1 MNIRS
6 VLPILAAAAL
16 LSSCSIQKRSLM
28 PGWHFER
35 VSPSRAEQTVSPDA
49 FVVGPDEIWAGVE
62 EGIELDF
69 STERADLDVALVATK
84 RPQHEKHVKPVPLS
98 VPSKVEPV
106 ARQKKLLRTTTAD
119 TTIQL
124 DRDAE
129 LTLTFIGAALLMSGY
144 MPFSIIG
151 FLVVFL
157 ASIVGAPLV
166 HAIIWGEKMDWGQ
179 TRLGR
184 IALSLV
190 LSGLVLTGAVAL
202 VADILGL
209 VF

>member
-1 MNIRS
+1 MILVAAIA
-6 VLPILAAAAL
+6 VLA
-16 LSSCSIQKRSLM
+16 SGCSIQKRTLM
-28 PGWHFER
+28 PGWHVER
-35 VSPSRAEQTVSPDA
+35 TTQMRVASEDHVTMTALDQTE
-49 FVVGPDEIWAGVE
+49 GAGTWEHEV
-62 EGIELDF
+62 LQAAPA
-69 STERADLDVALVATK
+69 SH
-84 RPQHEKHVKPVPLS
+84 RPL
-98 VPSKVEPV
+98 PV
-106 ARQKKLLRTTTAD
+106 AAARPAEMEALAIAAPHGIQQIPTSQSLVKNQTHD

-129 LTLTFIGAALLMSGY
+129 LTLTLIGAALLLSGY

-166 HAIIWGEKMDWGQ
+166 HALIWGEKMDWGKS
-179 TRLGR
+179 RLGR

>member
-1 MNIRS
+1 MATLNETEVVEVWEHE
-6 VLPILAAAAL
+6 VLHTAPASHRPVPIAAASPAGMEAL
-16 LSSCSIQKRSLM
+16 AIAAPQGIQQVSSTPSL
-28 PGWHFER
+28 
-35 VSPSRAEQTVSPDA
+35 AKKQTHD
-49 FVVGPDEIWAGVE
+49 
-62 EGIELDF
+62 
-69 STERADLDVALVATK
+69 
-84 RPQHEKHVKPVPLS
+84 
-98 VPSKVEPV
+98 
-106 ARQKKLLRTTTAD
+106 TA
-119 TTIQL
+119 IQL

-129 LTLTFIGAALLMSGY
+129 LTLTLIGAALLMWGY

-166 HAIIWGEKMDWGQ
+166 HALIWGEKMDWSQ
-179 TRLGR
+179 SRLGR

>member
-1 MNIRS
+1 MILVAAIA
-6 VLPILAAAAL
+6 VLA
-16 LSSCSIQKRSLM
+16 SGCSIQKRTLM
-28 PGWHFER
+28 PGWHVER
-35 VSPSRAEQTVSPDA
+35 TTQMRVAAEDEVTMASLDDIEAAEAWEHEVLQSPSVSHRPVPVA
-49 FVVGPDEIWAGVE
+49 AARPAGVQTLAIALPQ
-62 EGIELDF
+62 GIQQVPTAKSL
-69 STERADLDVALVATK
+69 ATN
-84 RPQHEKHVKPVPLS
+84 QTH
-98 VPSKVEPV
+98 
-106 ARQKKLLRTTTAD
+106 D

-129 LTLTFIGAALLMSGY
+129 LTLTLVGAALLMWGY

-166 HAIIWGEKMDWGQ
+166 HALIWGEKMDWGES
-179 TRLGR
+179 RLGR

>member
-1 MNIRS
+1 MILVAAMA
-6 VLPILAAAAL
+6 VLA
-16 LSSCSIQKRSLM
+16 SGCSIQKRTLM
-28 PGWHFER
+28 PGWHVER
-35 VSPSRAEQTVSPDA
+35 VAQSRVAPEDQVTMVA
-49 FVVGPDEIWAGVE
+49 LDETEEAGVWDPE
-62 EGIELDF
+62 VLQSRPVSHRPLQVAAARPVGVQALAIAAPKGIQQAQ
-69 STERADLDVALVATK
+69 TTPGMA
-84 RPQHEKHVKPVPLS
+84 
-98 VPSKVEPV
+98 
-106 ARQKKLLRTTTAD
+106 KKQTHD

-129 LTLTFIGAALLMSGY
+129 LTLTLVGAALLMWGY

-166 HAIIWGEKMDWGQ
+166 HALIWGEKMDWGKS
-179 TRLGR
+179 RLGR

>member
-1 MNIRS
+1 MA
-6 VLPILAAAAL
+6 VLA
-16 LSSCSIQKRSLM
+16 SGCSIQKRTLM
-28 PGWHFER
+28 PGWHVEHTTQIR
-35 VSPSRAEQTVSPDA
+35 VAPEHEVTMATLDETEVAEAWEHEVLPSPSASH
-49 FVVGPDEIWAGVE
+49 
-62 EGIELDF
+62 
-69 STERADLDVALVATK
+69 
-84 RPQHEKHVKPVPLS
+84 RP
-98 VPSKVEPV
+98 EPV
-106 ARQKKLLRTTTAD
+106 ATARPVRVQALEIATSQRIRQVPTTPNLAKKQTHD
-119 TTIQL
+119 TTSQL

-129 LTLTFIGAALLMSGY
+129 LTLTLIGAALLMWGY

-166 HAIIWGEKMDWGQ
+166 YALIWGEKMDWGKS
-179 TRLGR
+179 RLGR
-184 IALSLV
+184 IPLSLV

>member
-1 MNIRS
+1 
-6 VLPILAAAAL
+6 
-16 LSSCSIQKRSLM
+16 M
-28 PGWHFER
+28 PGWHVER
-35 VSPSRAEQTVSPDA
+35 VSPNCAEQTVSPDA
-49 FVVGPDEIWAGVE
+49 FVAGPDDTWAGVE
-62 EGIELDF
+62 EGLELDF
-69 STERADLDVALVATK
+69 SNERADLDLALVATK
-84 RPQHEKHVKPVPLS
+84 RPQLEKHVEPVPLS
-98 VPSKVEPV
+98 VPSQVEPV
-106 ARQKKLLRTTTAD
+106 AYQKKLQRAITAD
-119 TTIQL
+119 SAIEL

-129 LTLTFIGAALLMSGY
+129 LTLTLVGAALLMWGY

-166 HAIIWGEKMDWGQ
+166 HSIIWEEKMDWVE

>member
-1 MNIRS
+1 M
-6 VLPILAAAAL
+6 
-16 LSSCSIQKRSLM
+16 
-28 PGWHFER
+28 
-35 VSPSRAEQTVSPDA
+35 
-49 FVVGPDEIWAGVE
+49 VE
-62 EGIELDF
+62 TQ
-69 STERADLDVALVATK
+69 S
-84 RPQHEKHVKPVPLS
+84 H
-98 VPSKVEPV
+98 
-106 ARQKKLLRTTTAD
+106 D

-129 LTLTFIGAALLMSGY
+129 LTLTLVGAALLMWSY

-157 ASIVGAPLV
+157 TSIVGAPLV
-166 HAIIWGEKMDWGQ
+166 HAIIWGEKMDWGK

-202 VADILGL
+202 VADIFGL

>member
-1 MNIRS
+1 MIIRPI
-6 VLPILAAAAL
+6 LPILAAVAL

-28 PGWHFER
+28 PGWHVER
-35 VSPSRAEQTVSPDA
+35 VSPDRAEQTVSPDA
-49 FVVGPDEIWAGVE
+49 LVASAEETWAGVE
-62 EGIELDF
+62 EGFELEF
-69 STERADLDVALVATK
+69 GVEQRDLDLDLTLVETK
-84 RPQHEKHVKPVPLS
+84 RPQHVKPVRPVVAS
-98 VPSKVEPV
+98 RVEPLV
-106 ARQKKLLRTTTAD
+106 HQKKLQRATTAD

-129 LTLTFIGAALLMSGY
+129 LTLTLVGAALLMWGY

-166 HAIIWGEKMDWGQ
+166 HALIWGERMDWGQ
-179 TRLGR
+179 SRLLR

-202 VADILGL
+202 VADLLGL

>member
-1 MNIRS
+1 MLFVAVA
-6 VLPILAAAAL
+6 VLA
-16 LSSCSIQKRSLM
+16 SGCSIQKRTLM
-28 PGWHFER
+28 PGWH
-35 VSPSRAEQTVSPDA
+35 V
-49 FVVGPDEIWAGVE
+49 
-62 EGIELDF
+62 
-69 STERADLDVALVATK
+69 ERAAQALVGVDEGATMVALGEADELEGWEPEVLQTPHASH
-84 RPQHEKHVKPVPLS
+84 RP
-98 VPSKVEPV
+98 PSLPTTNPV
-106 ARQKKLLRTTTAD
+106 ALQSLVIDVPREIRQSPRSPHLVKKQGHD
-119 TTIQL
+119 TVVSL

-129 LTLTFIGAALLMSGY
+129 LTLTLIGAALLMWGY

-166 HAIIWGEKMDWGQ
+166 HALIWGEKMDWGKS
-179 TRLGR
+179 RLGR
-184 IALSLV
+184 LALSLV

>member
-1 MNIRS
+1 MILVAAIA
-6 VLPILAAAAL
+6 VLA
-16 LSSCSIQKRSLM
+16 SGCSIQKRTLM
-28 PGWHFER
+28 PGWHVER
-35 VSPSRAEQTVSPDA
+35 AAPSRVAPEDQVTIASL
-49 FVVGPDEIWAGVE
+49 DETEGAGVWE
-62 EGIELDF
+62 HEVLQSRTASHRPASVSANRPAGMEALEIAAPQGILQAP
-69 STERADLDVALVATK
+69 TT
-84 RPQHEKHVKPVPLS
+84 PCLS
-98 VPSKVEPV
+98 ENK
-106 ARQKKLLRTTTAD
+106 THD

-129 LTLTFIGAALLMSGY
+129 LTLTLIGAALLMWGY

-166 HAIIWGEKMDWGQ
+166 HALIWGEKMDWGKS
-179 TRLGR
+179 RLGR

>member
-1 MNIRS
+1 MQTK
-6 VLPILAAAAL
+6 VLFLAAAVAVL
-16 LSSCSIQKRSLM
+16 ASGCSIQKRTLM
-28 PGWHFER
+28 PGWH
-35 VSPSRAEQTVSPDA
+35 V
-49 FVVGPDEIWAGVE
+49 
-62 EGIELDF
+62 
-69 STERADLDVALVATK
+69 ERAAHSRVAPEDQGTMVALYETEVAEGWESEVLQTPHASH
-84 RPQHEKHVKPVPLS
+84 RP
-98 VPSKVEPV
+98 PSLPTTNPV
-106 ARQKKLLRTTTAD
+106 ALQSLSIDVPREIRQSPRSPHLVKKQSHD

-129 LTLTFIGAALLMSGY
+129 LTLTLVGAALLMWGY

-166 HAIIWGEKMDWGQ
+166 HALIWGEKMDWGKS
-179 TRLGR
+179 RLGR
-184 IALSLV
+184 LALSLV

>member
-1 MNIRS
+1 VILVAAIA
-6 VLPILAAAAL
+6 VLA
-16 LSSCSIQKRSLM
+16 SGCSIQKRTLM
-28 PGWHFER
+28 PGWHVER
-35 VSPSRAEQTVSPDA
+35 AAPSRVVPEAHVTMAALDETEEAEAWEHEVLQSRTASH
-49 FVVGPDEIWAGVE
+49 
-62 EGIELDF
+62 
-69 STERADLDVALVATK
+69 
-84 RPQHEKHVKPVPLS
+84 RPA
-98 VPSKVEPV
+98 PV
-106 ARQKKLLRTTTAD
+106 AAARPAGLEALPIATPQGIQQAQTTPGMAKKQTHD

-129 LTLTFIGAALLMSGY
+129 LTLTLVGAALLMWGY

-166 HAIIWGEKMDWGQ
+166 HALIWGEKMDWGKS
-179 TRLGR
+179 RLGR

>member
-1 MNIRS
+1 MQRRAVILVAAIA
-6 VLPILAAAAL
+6 VLA
-16 LSSCSIQKRSLM
+16 SGCSIQKRTLM
-28 PGWHFER
+28 PGWHVER
-35 VSPSRAEQTVSPDA
+35 AAPSRVAPEAHVTMAALDETEEAEAWEHEVLQSPSASH
-49 FVVGPDEIWAGVE
+49 
-62 EGIELDF
+62 
-69 STERADLDVALVATK
+69 
-84 RPQHEKHVKPVPLS
+84 RP
-98 VPSKVEPV
+98 EPV
-106 ARQKKLLRTTTAD
+106 ATARPARVQALEIVPSRRIRQVPTAKSLANNQTHD

-129 LTLTFIGAALLMSGY
+129 LTLTLIGAALLMWGY

-166 HAIIWGEKMDWGQ
+166 HALIWGEKMDWGKS
-179 TRLGR
+179 RLGR

>member
-1 MNIRS
+1 MILVAAIA
-6 VLPILAAAAL
+6 VLA
-16 LSSCSIQKRSLM
+16 SGCSIQKRTLM
-28 PGWHFER
+28 PGWHVER
-35 VSPSRAEQTVSPDA
+35 TTQMRVAPEDQVTMATLDETEVAVAWEPEVIQFPSASHRPVPVAAARPTGMEALDIAAPQGIRQVPTAKSLANEQT
-49 FVVGPDEIWAGVE
+49 
-62 EGIELDF
+62 
-69 STERADLDVALVATK
+69 
-84 RPQHEKHVKPVPLS
+84 H
-98 VPSKVEPV
+98 
-106 ARQKKLLRTTTAD
+106 D

-129 LTLTFIGAALLMSGY
+129 LTLTLIGAALLMWGY
-144 MPFSIIG
+144 MQFSIIG

-166 HAIIWGEKMDWGQ
+166 HALIWGEKMDWGKS
-179 TRLGR
+179 RLGR

>member
-1 MNIRS
+1 MILVAAIA
-6 VLPILAAAAL
+6 VLA
-16 LSSCSIQKRSLM
+16 SGCSIQKRTLM
-28 PGWHFER
+28 PGWHVER
-35 VSPSRAEQTVSPDA
+35 TTQMRVAADDEVTMASFDDIVAAEAWEHEVLQTAPASHRPVPVA
-49 FVVGPDEIWAGVE
+49 AAIPT
-62 EGIELDF
+62 GIEPLAI
-69 STERADLDVALVATK
+69 TAPRGI
-84 RPQHEKHVKPVPLS
+84 RQVP
-98 VPSKVEPV
+98 
-106 ARQKKLLRTTTAD
+106 TAKSLANEHSHD

-129 LTLTFIGAALLMSGY
+129 LTLTLIGAALLMWGY

-166 HAIIWGEKMDWGQ
+166 HALIWREKMDWGKS
-179 TRLGR
+179 RLDR

>member
-1 MNIRS
+1 
-6 VLPILAAAAL
+6 
-16 LSSCSIQKRSLM
+16 M
-28 PGWHFER
+28 PGWHVER
-35 VSPSRAEQTVSPDA
+35 VSPNRAEQTVTSDA
-49 FVVGPDEIWAGVE
+49 PVAGADETWAGVE
-62 EGIELDF
+62 EGFELEF
-69 STERADLDVALVATK
+69 GVERADLDLALGATK
-84 RPQHEKHVKPVPLS
+84 RPQHEKHVKLVQQV
-98 VPSKVEPV
+98 VPSQVEPV
-106 ARQKKLLRTTTAD
+106 TYQKKLQRATTAD

-129 LTLTFIGAALLMSGY
+129 LTLTLIGAALLMWGY

-166 HAIIWGEKMDWGQ
+166 HALIWGERMDWGQ
-179 TRLGR
+179 SRLLR

-190 LSGLVLTGAVAL
+190 LSGLVLTGALAL
-202 VADILGL
+202 IADILGL

>member
-1 MNIRS
+1 MIF
-6 VLPILAAAAL
+6 AAAIAVL
-16 LSSCSIQKRSLM
+16 ASGCSVQKRTLM
-28 PGWHFER
+28 PGWHVER
-35 VSPSRAEQTVSPDA
+35 AAPSRVVPEDQVTMAALDATEEAGAWEHEVLQTVPASH
-49 FVVGPDEIWAGVE
+49 
-62 EGIELDF
+62 
-69 STERADLDVALVATK
+69 R
-84 RPQHEKHVKPVPLS
+84 PVPVAAARPAGMEALEIAAPQGILQAPTTPSLS
-98 VPSKVEPV
+98 KNKTHDP
-106 ARQKKLLRTTTAD
+106 
-119 TTIQL
+119 TIQL

-129 LTLTFIGAALLMSGY
+129 LTLTLVGAALLMWSY

-166 HAIIWGEKMDWGQ
+166 HALIWGEKIDWSKS
-179 TRLGR
+179 RLGR

>member
-1 MNIRS
+1 MILVAAMA
-6 VLPILAAAAL
+6 VLA
-16 LSSCSIQKRSLM
+16 SGCSIQKRTLM
-28 PGWHFER
+28 PGWHVER
-35 VSPSRAEQTVSPDA
+35 TTQMQVAAEDEVTMASLDDIEVAGAWEHEVLPSPSACHRPVPVAVAKP
-49 FVVGPDEIWAGVE
+49 AGVQALAIE
-62 EGIELDF
+62 SPQGIHQAPIMRSLAKNQ
-69 STERADLDVALVATK
+69 T
-84 RPQHEKHVKPVPLS
+84 H
-98 VPSKVEPV
+98 
-106 ARQKKLLRTTTAD
+106 D

-129 LTLTFIGAALLMSGY
+129 LTLTLIGAALLMWGY

-166 HAIIWGEKMDWGQ
+166 HALIWGEKMDWGKS
-179 TRLGR
+179 RLGR

>member
-1 MNIRS
+1 M
-6 VLPILAAAAL
+6 ILVAAIAVVA
-16 LSSCSIQKRSLM
+16 SGCSIHKRTLM
-28 PGWHFER
+28 PGWHVER
-35 VSPSRAEQTVSPDA
+35 AAQPRVAPEDRATMA
-49 FVVGPDEIWAGVE
+49 TLDETEE
-62 EGIELDF
+62 EGAWDPEVLKAPTASHRPVSISVDRPAGLE
-69 STERADLDVALVATK
+69 ALVIAAPQGIRQVATT
-84 RPQHEKHVKPVPLS
+84 
-98 VPSKVEPV
+98 PSLAKNQTHDP
-106 ARQKKLLRTTTAD
+106 A
-119 TTIQL
+119 IQL

-129 LTLTFIGAALLMSGY
+129 LTLTLIGAALVMMSY

-166 HAIIWGEKMDWGQ
+166 HALIWGEKMDWSKS
-179 TRLGR
+179 RLGR

>member
-1 MNIRS
+1 
-6 VLPILAAAAL
+6 
-16 LSSCSIQKRSLM
+16 M
-28 PGWHFER
+28 PGWHVER
-35 VSPSRAEQTVSPDA
+35 TTQMRVAPEDEVTMATLDESEVAEAWEHEVIQFPSASH
-49 FVVGPDEIWAGVE
+49 
-62 EGIELDF
+62 
-69 STERADLDVALVATK
+69 
-84 RPQHEKHVKPVPLS
+84 RP
-98 VPSKVEPV
+98 EPV
-106 ARQKKLLRTTTAD
+106 AAVAPTGMEALDIAAPRGIRQVPTAKSLANEHTHD

-129 LTLTFIGAALLMSGY
+129 LTLTLIGAALLMWGY

-166 HAIIWGEKMDWGQ
+166 HALIWGEIMDWGKS
-179 TRLGR
+179 RLGR

>member
-1 MNIRS
+1 MILVAAIA
-6 VLPILAAAAL
+6 VLA
-16 LSSCSIQKRSLM
+16 SGCSIQKRTLM
-28 PGWHFER
+28 PGWH
-35 VSPSRAEQTVSPDA
+35 
-49 FVVGPDEIWAGVE
+49 VE
-62 EGIELDF
+62 
-69 STERADLDVALVATK
+69 
-84 RPQHEKHVKPVPLS
+84 
-98 VPSKVEPV
+98 
-106 ARQKKLLRTTTAD
+106 RTTPMRVAYEDHLTVAALDETEGEEAWEHEALQAAPVSHRPLQVAAARPVGVQALAIAAPQGIQQAQTTPGMAKKQTHD

-129 LTLTFIGAALLMSGY
+129 LTLTLVGAALLMWGY

-166 HAIIWGEKMDWGQ
+166 HALIWGEKMDWGKS
-179 TRLGR
+179 RLGR

>member
-1 MNIRS
+1 MHRRAVILVAAIA
-6 VLPILAAAAL
+6 VLA
-16 LSSCSIQKRSLM
+16 SGCSIQKRTLM
-28 PGWHFER
+28 PGWHVER
-35 VSPSRAEQTVSPDA
+35 TTQMRVAPEDEVTMATLEETEGAGAWEHEVLQSASASHRPVPVVAARPAGMKALEIAAPRGILQVPTAKSLANEQT
-49 FVVGPDEIWAGVE
+49 
-62 EGIELDF
+62 
-69 STERADLDVALVATK
+69 
-84 RPQHEKHVKPVPLS
+84 H
-98 VPSKVEPV
+98 
-106 ARQKKLLRTTTAD
+106 D

-129 LTLTFIGAALLMSGY
+129 LTLTLIGAALLMWGY

-166 HAIIWGEKMDWGQ
+166 HALIWGEKMDWGKS
-179 TRLGR
+179 RLGR

>member
-1 MNIRS
+1 MQTRAVIF
-6 VLPILAAAAL
+6 AAAIAVL
-16 LSSCSIQKRSLM
+16 ASGCSVQKRTLM
-28 PGWHFER
+28 PGWH
-35 VSPSRAEQTVSPDA
+35 V
-49 FVVGPDEIWAGVE
+49 
-62 EGIELDF
+62 
-69 STERADLDVALVATK
+69 ERAATSRVVPEDQVTMAALDATEEAGAWE
-84 RPQHEKHVKPVPLS
+84 HEVLQSAPASHRPVP
-98 VPSKVEPV
+98 VAAARPSGMEALEIAAPQGILQ
-106 ARQKKLLRTTTAD
+106 APITPSLAENRTHD

-124 DRDAE
+124 DRNAE
-129 LTLTFIGAALLMSGY
+129 LTLTLIGAALLMWGY
-144 MPFSIIG
+144 SSFSIIG

-166 HAIIWGEKMDWGQ
+166 HALIWGEKMDWGKY
-179 TRLGR
+179 RLGR

>member
-1 MNIRS
+1 MEALAIA
-6 VLPILAAAAL
+6 LPQGIHQIPIAKSLAND
-16 LSSCSIQKRSLM
+16 
-28 PGWHFER
+28 
-35 VSPSRAEQTVSPDA
+35 QT
-49 FVVGPDEIWAGVE
+49 
-62 EGIELDF
+62 
-69 STERADLDVALVATK
+69 
-84 RPQHEKHVKPVPLS
+84 H
-98 VPSKVEPV
+98 
-106 ARQKKLLRTTTAD
+106 D

-129 LTLTFIGAALLMSGY
+129 LTLTLIGAALLMSGY

-166 HAIIWGEKMDWGQ
+166 HALIWGEKMDWGKS
-179 TRLGR
+179 RLGP

-202 VADILGL
+202 IADILGL

>member
-1 MNIRS
+1 MQKRAAILVAAIA
-6 VLPILAAAAL
+6 VLA
-16 LSSCSIQKRSLM
+16 SGCSIQKRTLM
-28 PGWHFER
+28 PGWHVER
-35 VSPSRAEQTVSPDA
+35 TTQMRVAADDEVTMASLDDIVAAEAWEHEVLPSPSASHRPVPVAAARP
-49 FVVGPDEIWAGVE
+49 AGVQTLAIALPQ
-62 EGIELDF
+62 GIQQVPTAKSL
-69 STERADLDVALVATK
+69 ATN
-84 RPQHEKHVKPVPLS
+84 QTH
-98 VPSKVEPV
+98 
-106 ARQKKLLRTTTAD
+106 D

-124 DRDAE
+124 DRDVE
-129 LTLTFIGAALLMSGY
+129 LTLTLVGAALLMWGY

-166 HAIIWGEKMDWGQ
+166 HALIWGEKMDWGNS
-179 TRLGR
+179 RLGR
-184 IALSLV
+184 IGLSLV

>member
-1 MNIRS
+1 MQTKVLFLATAVAVLASGCS
-6 VLPILAAAAL
+6 V
-16 LSSCSIQKRSLM
+16 QKRTLM
-28 PGWHFER
+28 PGWH
-35 VSPSRAEQTVSPDA
+35 V
-49 FVVGPDEIWAGVE
+49 
-62 EGIELDF
+62 
-69 STERADLDVALVATK
+69 ERAMQALADANVEATMAALDDSPKAEVWEHEVLKTPHASHRPPSHPTTNPVALQSLSIDVP
-84 RPQHEKHVKPVPLS
+84 REIRQSPRSPHLVKKQS
-98 VPSKVEPV
+98 H
-106 ARQKKLLRTTTAD
+106 D

-129 LTLTFIGAALLMSGY
+129 LTLTLVGAALLMWGY

-166 HAIIWGEKMDWGQ
+166 HALIWGEKMDWGKS
-179 TRLGR
+179 RLGR
-184 IALSLV
+184 LALSLV

>member
-1 MNIRS
+1 MQTK
-6 VLPILAAAAL
+6 VLFLATAVAVLA
-16 LSSCSIQKRSLM
+16 SGCSIQKRKLM
-28 PGWHFER
+28 PGWH
-35 VSPSRAEQTVSPDA
+35 V
-49 FVVGPDEIWAGVE
+49 
-62 EGIELDF
+62 
-69 STERADLDVALVATK
+69 ERAMQALADANVEATMAALDDSPKAEVWEPEVLQTPHASHRPPSLPTTNPVALQSLVIDVP
-84 RPQHEKHVKPVPLS
+84 REIRQSPRSPHLVK
-98 VPSKVEPV
+98 K
-106 ARQKKLLRTTTAD
+106 QGHD
-119 TTIQL
+119 TVVSL

-129 LTLTFIGAALLMSGY
+129 LTLTLIGAALLMWGY

-166 HAIIWGEKMDWGQ
+166 HALIWGEKMDWGKS
-179 TRLGR
+179 RLGR
-184 IALSLV
+184 LALCLV

>member
-1 MNIRS
+1 MILVAAMA
-6 VLPILAAAAL
+6 VLA
-16 LSSCSIQKRSLM
+16 SGCSIQKRTLM
-28 PGWHFER
+28 PGWHVER
-35 VSPSRAEQTVSPDA
+35 TAEMRVAPEDGVTMATLDASEVAAAWEHEALQAAPVSHR
-49 FVVGPDEIWAGVE
+49 
-62 EGIELDF
+62 
-69 STERADLDVALVATK
+69 
-84 RPQHEKHVKPVPLS
+84 PVPVAGARPAGMEALAIAAPQGIRQ
-98 VPSKVEPV
+98 VP
-106 ARQKKLLRTTTAD
+106 TTQSLAKNQTHD

-124 DRDAE
+124 DRDGE
-129 LTLTFIGAALLMSGY
+129 LTLTLIGAALLMWGY

-166 HAIIWGEKMDWGQ
+166 HALIWGEKMDWGKS
-179 TRLGR
+179 RLGR

>member
-1 MNIRS
+1 M
-6 VLPILAAAAL
+6 ILVAAFAL
-16 LSSCSIQKRSLM
+16 LASGCSIQKRTLM
-28 PGWHFER
+28 PGWH
-35 VSPSRAEQTVSPDA
+35 
-49 FVVGPDEIWAGVE
+49 VE
-62 EGIELDF
+62 
-69 STERADLDVALVATK
+69 
-84 RPQHEKHVKPVPLS
+84 
-98 VPSKVEPV
+98 
-106 ARQKKLLRTTTAD
+106 RTTQMRVASEEEVTMATLDETEVVEVWEHEVLQATPASHRPVSIVAASPARVQTLAIALPQGIQQVPTAKSLANNQTHD

-129 LTLTFIGAALLMSGY
+129 LTLTLIGAALLMWGY

-166 HAIIWGEKMDWGQ
+166 HALIWGEKMDWGKS
-179 TRLGR
+179 RLGR

>member
-1 MNIRS
+1 MILVAAIA
-6 VLPILAAAAL
+6 VLA
-16 LSSCSIQKRSLM
+16 SGCSIQKRTLM
-28 PGWHFER
+28 PGWHVER
-35 VSPSRAEQTVSPDA
+35 TTQMRVAPE
-49 FVVGPDEIWAGVE
+49 DEVTMATLEETEGAGAWE
-62 EGIELDF
+62 
-69 STERADLDVALVATK
+69 
-84 RPQHEKHVKPVPLS
+84 HEVLQSASASHRPVP
-98 VPSKVEPV
+98 V
-106 ARQKKLLRTTTAD
+106 AAARPDGMEALAIATPRGIHRTPTTARLAKKQTHD

-124 DRDAE
+124 YRDAE
-129 LTLTFIGAALLMSGY
+129 LTLTLIGAALLMWGY

-166 HAIIWGEKMDWGQ
+166 HSLIWGEKMDWGKS
-179 TRLGR
+179 RLGR

-190 LSGLVLTGAVAL
+190 LSGLALTGAVAL

>member
-1 MNIRS
+1 MQRI
-6 VLPILAAAAL
+6 VLILIAAIAAL
-16 LSSCSIQKRSLM
+16 ASGCSIQKRSLM
-28 PGWHFER
+28 PGWH
-35 VSPSRAEQTVSPDA
+35 V
-49 FVVGPDEIWAGVE
+49 
-62 EGIELDF
+62 
-69 STERADLDVALVATK
+69 ERASHSRVAPEDQGTMVALYETEVAEAWESGVLQTPHASH
-84 RPQHEKHVKPVPLS
+84 RP
-98 VPSKVEPV
+98 PSLPTANPV
-106 ARQKKLLRTTTAD
+106 ALQALAVGTPQGIRKASITPSLVETQSHD

-129 LTLTFIGAALLMSGY
+129 LTLTLVGAALLMWSY

-157 ASIVGAPLV
+157 TSIVGAPLV
-166 HAIIWGEKMDWGQ
+166 HAIIWGEKMDWGK

-202 VADILGL
+202 VADIFGL

>member
-1 MNIRS
+1 MQRKVVILVAAIA
-6 VLPILAAAAL
+6 VLA
-16 LSSCSIQKRSLM
+16 SGCSIQKRTLM
-28 PGWHFER
+28 PGWHVER
-35 VSPSRAEQTVSPDA
+35 TTQMRVAPEHEVTMATLDETEVAEAWEHEVLQSPSASH
-49 FVVGPDEIWAGVE
+49 
-62 EGIELDF
+62 
-69 STERADLDVALVATK
+69 
-84 RPQHEKHVKPVPLS
+84 RP
-98 VPSKVEPV
+98 EPV
-106 ARQKKLLRTTTAD
+106 AAARPDGMEALEIAAPQGIRQVPTTPNLANEQTHY

-129 LTLTFIGAALLMSGY
+129 LTLTLIGAALLMWGY

-166 HAIIWGEKMDWGQ
+166 HALIWGEKMDWGKS
-179 TRLGR
+179 RLGR

>member
-1 MNIRS
+1 
-6 VLPILAAAAL
+6 
-16 LSSCSIQKRSLM
+16 M
-28 PGWHFER
+28 PGWHVER
-35 VSPSRAEQTVSPDA
+35 VSPNRAEQTVSPDA
-49 FVVGPDEIWAGVE
+49 LVDSPDETWAGLE

-69 STERADLDVALVATK
+69 STERANLDVALVATK
-84 RPQHEKHVKPVPLS
+84 RPQHVEPVPLS
-98 VPSKVEPV
+98 VPSNVEPV
-106 ARQKKLLRTTTAD
+106 VRQKKLQRAITAD

-129 LTLTFIGAALLMSGY
+129 LTLTLIGAALLMWGY

-157 ASIVGAPLV
+157 ASIVGAPLM
-166 HAIIWGEKMDWGQ
+166 HALIWGESMDWGQ
-179 TRLGR
+179 SRLIR